1 MRAEPEFV
9 YSIRD
14 EAVKLRP
21 QPSRPQSSR
30 RARSDGQPPANAQV
44 CYKAVATAPDGRM
57 YAIFDGQTEY
67 KLQTT
72 THAPTGLWV
81 CPSIFAACVHARRL
95 PSFSAA
101 LDWPRVMLRC
111 LAWEERDGE
120 TWPLPPPRP
129 GAQKLRATHVVP
141 LAVLPYSAL
150 SDYGRPSGSAWA
162 SADAIVSTP
171 RGGRPRTAPA
181 ARPATAAPGAWR
193 RFGGYQ
199 KSEALQ
205 AQTVALV
212 EDIAEMEAT
221 LATVARTRADAKH
234 LAQSQPSGWVARAL
248 ERENLGKSNEPELP
262 YSSRA
267 DELEFTGLA
276 YARSLGL
283 LRREEPTSEAL
294 MRDVTDVAGATSG
307 TFAQF
312 RRDVAVGA

>member
-1 MRAEPEFV
+1 MGAEPEFV

-120 TWPLPPPRP
+120 TTIHGPARTDRSWIRDGDPRLYLPHD
-129 GAQKLRATHVVP
+129 AQRR
-141 LAVLPYSAL
+141 
-150 SDYGRPSGSAWA
+150 GR
-162 SADAIVSTP
+162 
-171 RGGRPRTAPA
+171 GR
-181 ARPATAAPGAWR
+181 ARPHGR
-193 RFGGYQ
+193 RCD
-199 KSEALQ
+199 L
-205 AQTVALV
+205 
-212 EDIAEMEAT
+212 
-221 LATVARTRADAKH
+221 
-234 LAQSQPSGWVARAL
+234 
-248 ERENLGKSNEPELP
+248 
-262 YSSRA
+262 
-267 DELEFTGLA
+267 
-276 YARSLGL
+276 
-283 LRREEPTSEAL
+283 
-294 MRDVTDVAGATSG
+294 
-307 TFAQF
+307 
-312 RRDVAVGA
+312 